1 EINVPS
7 NKFSLP
13 FTLQHTPPLHSN
25 LPTHQS
31 TTHQFIYTT
40 NLFFYTLHYNH
51 LQSPF
56 NFKFIKP
63 INQPSIPIVFIIN
76 QIHKHTQQQ

>member
-1 EINVPS
+1 PS
-7 NKFSLP
+7 NKFNLP
-13 FTLQHTPPLHSN
+13 FTFQHTPPLHSN

-31 TTHQFIYTT
+31 TTQQFIYTT
-40 NLFFYTLHYNH
+40 NFFFYTLHYNH

-63 INQPSIPIVFIIN
+63 INQPPIPIIFLIN
-76 QIHKHTQQQ
+76 HIHKHNQQQ